1 MLAGL
6 RRLLDGSRARLWR
19 GRLARLASYGT
30 QGYPPAT
37 QRRLQIMNVAA
48 YLIAAFTLIYAIEQ
62 VILDYTVWK
71 PVIAINLVMAA
82 IALLTP
88 FLHRFSDIAG
98 PLTLAVSENVGM
110 FALTYML
117 GTAAGLHMQ
126 YFAGIAG
133 YFVVFGLGRMK
144 LILALVAAG
153 FVLHLTAWTYFTPER
168 APLRVGVADLDEFYV
183 TAVIVT
189 SVMVGAVVYYAF
201 KLAERAQ
208 EETDRL
214 LHNILPTSIAD
225 RLKEAPGA
233 VIADQVAEASVLFAD
248 LKGFVSLAKGLGPAR
263 TVGLLNIVV
272 SAFDD
277 LAEEW
282 RVEKIKTIGD
292 AYMAAAGIPEPAAD
306 HAERLA
312 GMALAMQA
320 TLARIAGEQQASL
333 SLRIGIATG
342 PLMAGVIGAKR
353 LTYDVWGDTVNL
365 ASRLEGQSEP
375 GRVLISQATRL
386 LVEDRFV
393 TEPCGQLEL
402 KGYGREQAYYLVGPK
417 QAHAVAA
424 RPAAKALE
432 TRSPVG

>member
-1 MLAGL
+1 M
-6 RRLLDGSRARLWR
+6 
-19 GRLARLASYGT
+19 
-30 QGYPPAT
+30 
-37 QRRLQIMNVAA
+37 VA
-48 YLIAAFTLIYAIEQ
+48 
-62 VILDYTVWK
+62 
-71 PVIAINLVMAA
+71 
-82 IALLTP
+82 
-88 FLHRFSDIAG
+88 
-98 PLTLAVSENVGM
+98 
-110 FALTYML
+110 
-117 GTAAGLHMQ
+117 
-126 YFAGIAG
+126 
-133 YFVVFGLGRMK
+133 
-144 LILALVAAG
+144 
-153 FVLHLTAWTYFTPER
+153 
-168 APLRVGVADLDEFYV
+168 
-183 TAVIVT
+183 
-189 SVMVGAVVYYAF
+189 AVVYYAF

-214 LHNILPTSIAD
+214 LHNILPTSIAN

-248 LKGFVSLAKGLGPAR
+248 LKGFVALAKGLGPAR

-277 LAEEW
+277 LAEGW

-320 TLARIAGEQQASL
+320 TLARIAAAQQASL

-375 GRVLISQATRL
+375 HRVLISQATRRL
-386 LVEDRFV
+386 IEDRFV
-393 TEPCGQLEL
+393 TEPCGYLEL
-402 KGYGREQAYYLVGPK
+402 KGYGREQAYYLVGLK
-417 QAHAVAA
+417 QANAAAA
-424 RPAAKALE
+424 RPAAKAAVD
-432 TRSPVG
+432 TRSTVG